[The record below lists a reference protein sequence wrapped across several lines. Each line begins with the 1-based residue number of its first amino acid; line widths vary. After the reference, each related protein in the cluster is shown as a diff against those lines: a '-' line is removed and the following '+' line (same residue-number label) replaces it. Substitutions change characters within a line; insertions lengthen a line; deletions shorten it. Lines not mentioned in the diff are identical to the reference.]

1 MDGWV
6 SIGTKLDTKEFD
18 AQIEQ
23 VQKKLDDIESTLEI
37 GQSGAFKL
45 TESEMVDLRAEAEKL
60 RNRLKNLKDQ
70 QDKLGKSNLVSV
82 KKIMEDIGNSTGK
95 VIKQIGRWTLAIFG
109 VRAVYSFV
117 RNSINTIANDNEQL
131 KTDIDYMRDALA
143 YSIEPIITKIV
154 DLAKQL
160 MFYGAYL
167 IQAWTGKNIFE
178 NANKS
183 LKGANKQAKDL
194 KKTMAGFDEM
204 NVLNSESSTGG
215 AATSPSFDL
224 SSIENMKEPKWLI
237 MIRDIGQWII
247 DNWQDVV
254 FGLLLTK
261 LFIDLLTG
269 NWIGV
274 VIDLIGLLVIAFFK
288 IKDAIIV
295 IWENGKIILGMLVD
309 WLYEKVIKPI
319 GEWFAN
325 LWDGI
330 KQGASNLWDGIKEVF
345 TTIWNWIYK
354 NFIKPMA
361 DFFGALWNGLV
372 IGFEKAINGIKNTFN
387 AVVNFF
393 KNIIN
398 TIVGL
403 FKKIGT
409 KVGDAIGGAFK
420 TVINGVLKAIE
431 TILNKPVNAIN
442 DLIDVINEVPGIDLG
457 RLPTFKLPRLAVGG
471 IVNMPSRGVPIGGA
485 IAGEAGAEGVIPLT
499 NSQAMETLGQAIGKY
514 VTINANITNTMNGRV
529 ISRELQKV
537 NSSSDFAFN
546 R

>member
-37 GQSGAFKL
+37 GQSGTFKL
-45 TESEMVDLRAEAEKL
+45 TESEMVDLSAEAEKL
-60 RNRLKNLKDQ
+60 RNRLKGLKEQ

-204 NVLNSESSTGG
+204 NVLNSGSSTGG
-215 AATSPSFDL
+215 GTTSPSFDL

-237 MIRDIGQWII
+237 MVKDIGQWII
-247 DNWQDVV
+247 DNWEQVV

-274 VIDLIGLLVIAFFK
+274 VISFIGLLISAFFQ

-295 IWENGKIILGMLVD
+295 IWEDGRIVLGMFID
-309 WLYEKVIKPI
+309 
-319 GEWFAN
+319 
-325 LWDGI
+325 
-330 KQGASNLWDGIKEVF
+330 
-345 TTIWNWIYK
+345 WIYDK
-354 NFIKPMA
+354 FIKPLG

-372 IGFEKAINGIKNTFN
+372 IGFERAINGIKNTFN
-387 AVVNFF
+387 SVVNFF

-403 FKKIGT
+403 FKTIGT

-431 TILNKPVNAIN
+431 TILNKPINAIN
-442 DLIDVINEVPGIDLG
+442 NLLDVINAVPGIDLG

-499 NSQAMETLGQAIGKY
+499 DSQAMETLGQAIGKY
-514 VTINANITNTMNGRV
+514 INVNLTNITKLNNRQIAREQKKINA
-529 ISRELQKV
+529 Q
-537 NSSSDFAFN
+537 SDFAFN